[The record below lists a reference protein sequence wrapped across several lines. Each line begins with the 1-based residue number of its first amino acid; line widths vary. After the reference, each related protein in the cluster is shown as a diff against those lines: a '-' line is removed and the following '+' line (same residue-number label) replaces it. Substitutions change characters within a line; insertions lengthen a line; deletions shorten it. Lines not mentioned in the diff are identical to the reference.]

1 LSRRSASNTTTNPPA
16 SVKLER
22 IRRKEIHLK
31 ILYYVNPFV
40 VRGDLGFYSG
50 ALRKKLIPQARLLQ
64 EQGHEVSF
72 VTGEFDAP
80 LIQHDLPNSSVHAVT
95 QRELKDIVGSTRNI
109 EAALY
114 TAAESA
120 VAGRYRALIA
130 EKVPHAPDVVFVWET
145 PGSFLSQVFPAARL
159 VHQMPGFLS
168 RVPFPELYALDPN
181 GLFNESSISR
191 HERTIKQWP
200 LDPRAERLLA
210 LIRSEL
216 LTFIAARTPYQRG
229 TLDPSGNFRRLMLLP
244 LQVSDQYAFKA
255 DAGYDSQMALLL
267 DVLSQLPSDVGL
279 VVTQYATASTS
290 ETVLNKESYVQ
301 LKAVYPNLIYDPKFD
316 LLDNISQYLL
326 PSVDAVVTVSS
337 SIGVQALLWKKP
349 LVVLG
354 NSHLRPFAT
363 FDSVVTYVDAVEAGC
378 DGCHDADGLLGWVLS
393 YLQPAATLLL
403 SDPSFLSNWLEH
415 LCKGNGDIAAM
426 PSFFDLIEDY
436 ELVFLAQAKKERAGA
451 LLRSAYQERGENK
464 LDADFEL
471 TVSNLKPE
479 LISFDIFDTLLDR
492 SVEQPV
498 HAFKMIEAEVDRIT
512 SGRIANFATARP
524 ATERLLRERVAAA
537 GQTQEVTLSQIY
549 DEFAERYGLSEST
562 KDAVCALELA
572 EELRTLRRRDAG
584 FRLFD
589 IARRSTKRVVLI
601 SDMYLPEPFVKRC
614 LANAGYPDD
623 VPLYLS
629 STIGLRKHEGD
640 LFAFVQSTEG
650 VRYDQWLHVG
660 DNPHGDKAVPGQLGI
675 HTNLVKSAF
684 QLLSSNRKL
693 GALVQ
698 ADKKSRTKA
707 EAAIYGLVQRR
718 FFDDPHRV
726 FPADTHFGGDA
737 FQLGYVGAGPL
748 FFGFLQWV
756 MCSARN
762 DGIDHLLFLSRDG
775 KVLWRM
781 AQVLFPASE
790 GWPRISYALSS
801 RRAARVAS
809 IFSSGDISQLAD
821 SSISTTTLS
830 DLFFKKF
837 GIELI
842 DDDREMLRS
851 CGFSDRDARVG
862 SMDREQVRTLALALS
877 PRILAN
883 AEAERGHLRDYY
895 RGLGVQEGRRVAVVD
910 IGYAATMQVAIERI
924 TGASSVAGYYYISFE
939 SALENVHRTGRIKG
953 YAGDFVKPQIHSDV
967 ICRNGFLFETLFCS
981 SDASFICLRQDST
994 GKVLPR
1000 FDVAEKDG
1008 ARRHMVDRVHEG
1020 AMALAHDLRA
1030 AHGDRVDELPLSA
1043 ATASRVLA
1051 NFIVSPGGR
1060 DAEIFEGTLFDD
1072 SFAGSSPR
1080 YIVPPRRAIQ
1090 RDPKC
1095 VARAVWSEGAS
1106 VFARRS
1112 DLFGNGLK
1120 PAKAK
1125 PTSSALESPRPYRTP
1140 PRLQSIFSG
1149 LERRIVTRLVRG
1161 KKQAKYLKDRALFFM
1176 DTRAL
1181 PVRLYWQTFGRH
1193 I

>member
-1 LSRRSASNTTTNPPA
+1 MR
-16 SVKLER
+16 
-22 IRRKEIHLK
+22 

-40 VRGDLGFYSG
+40 VRGDLGFYAG

-72 VTGEFDAP
+72 VTSEFDAP
-80 LIQHDLPNSSVHAVT
+80 SIQHDLPNCSVSVVT
-95 QRELKDIVGSTRNI
+95 QRELKDAVGSTRNI

-114 TAAESA
+114 TAPQSA
-120 VAGRYRALIA
+120 VAARYCSLIA
-130 EKVPHAPDVVFVWET
+130 EKVPRAPDVIFVWET
-145 PGSFLSQVFPAARL
+145 PGGFLTKAFPAARL

-168 RVPFPELYALDPN
+168 RVPFPELYALDPC

-191 HERTIKQWP
+191 HEEIIKQQP

-216 LTFIAARTPYQRG
+216 LTFIAARTPYARG
-229 TLDPSGNFRRLMLLP
+229 TLDPSGSFKRLMLLP
-244 LQVSDQYAFKA
+244 LQVSDQYAFKS
-255 DAGYDSQMALLL
+255 DSGYDSQMALLL

-279 VVTQYATASTS
+279 VVTQYATATTS
-290 ETVLNKESYVQ
+290 EAVLDKDSYVR

-316 LLDNISQYLL
+316 LLDNISQYLV
-326 PSVDAVVTVSS
+326 PSVDSVVTVSS

-363 FDSVVTYVDAVEAGC
+363 FDSVASYAGAVEAGR
-378 DGCHDADGLLGWVLS
+378 DGCHDADALLGWILS
-393 YLQPAATLLL
+393 HLQPAATLLL

-415 LCKGNGDIAAM
+415 LCKGNGDIASM
-426 PSFFDLIEDY
+426 PSFFDLVEDY
-436 ELVFLAQAKKERAGA
+436 QLVFLSQAKKERAGA
-451 LLRSAYQERGENK
+451 LLRNAYQERGENK
-464 LDADFEL
+464 LDADFEEA
-471 TVSNLKPE
+471 VSKLKPE
-479 LISFDIFDTLLDR
+479 LVSFDIFDTLLDR

-498 HAFKMIEAEVDRIT
+498 HVFKMIEAEVDRIT
-512 SGRIANFATARP
+512 NGRIANFAAARP

-537 GQTQEVTLSQIY
+537 GQTQEVTLDQIY
-549 DEFAERYGLSEST
+549 GELAERYGLSEST
-562 KDAVCALELA
+562 KDAVCALELD

-601 SDMYLPEPFVKRC
+601 SDMYLPETFVRRC

-629 STIGLRKHEGD
+629 STVGLRKHEGD
-640 LFAFVQSTEG
+640 LFPFVQSTEG
-650 VRYDQWLHVG
+650 VAYDRWLHVG
-660 DNPHGDKAVPGQLGI
+660 DNPHGDKTVPGGLGI
-675 HTNLVKSAF
+675 HTHLVKSAF
-684 QLLSSNRKL
+684 QLMSANRKL

-698 ADKKSRTKA
+698 ADKKLRTKA

-748 FFGFLQWV
+748 FFGFLQWA
-756 MCSARN
+756 MCSARA

-775 KVLWRM
+775 KILWRM

-809 IFSSGDISQLAD
+809 IFSSGDICQLAD
-821 SSISTTTLS
+821 SSLSTTTLS
-830 DLFFKKF
+830 NLFFRKF
-837 GIELI
+837 GVELV
-842 DDDREMLRS
+842 DDDREVLRTF
-851 CGFSDRDARVG
+851 GFADRDARVG
-862 SMDREQVRTLALALS
+862 SAEREQVRALALALA

-895 RGLGVQEGRRVAVVD
+895 QGLGVQEGKRVAVVD

-924 TGASSVAGYYYISFE
+924 TGASSVAGYYYITFE
-939 SALENVHRTGRIKG
+939 SALENAHRTGRIKG

-981 SDASFICLRQDST
+981 SDSSFICLRQDST
-994 GKVLPR
+994 GKVVPR

-1020 AMALAHDLRA
+1020 AMALAYDLRA
-1030 AHGDRVDELPLSA
+1030 VQGNRIEELPVSA
-1043 ATASRVLA
+1043 TTASRVLA

-1072 SFAGSSPR
+1072 SFAGSAPR
-1080 YIVPPRRAIQ
+1080 YIVPPRKAIE

-1095 VARAVWSEGAS
+1095 VARAVWSEGAA
-1106 VFARRS
+1106 VFSRRS
-1112 DLFGNGLK
+1112 DLFSNV
-1120 PAKAK
+1120 AKKGQTGK
-1125 PTSSALESPRPYRTP
+1125 PTPSTTELQRPERAP
-1140 PRLQSIFSG
+1140 SRLQSG
-1149 LERRIVTRLVRG
+1149 LSAIERRIVTRLVSG
-1161 KKQAKYLKDRALFFM
+1161 KKQAKYLKNRALFFM